1 VILAIDTSTM
11 QVGVA
16 LGEGHGKEVRGTVR
30 LVGERRHAEQLA
42 PAIRALTEWTGVP
55 LAALDAI
62 AVGVGPG
69 LFTGLRVGV
78 TTANVMAQA
87 LRIPVIGVPGLDLV
101 AHPLRHSARTI
112 VAVLDARRGEV
123 FHARYRPV
131 ADGVVR
137 ESEYAVS
144 TVDVLVRDLAAL
156 DEDMLL
162 AGDGVARYEAELSA
176 PARAELAGA
185 DFAEPSV
192 SALVELASSQL
203 SGETACVPVTPM
215 YLRESDAELSWVG
228 KRTAGPMGDP
238 VAAPVP

>member
-1 VILAIDTSTM
+1 MILAIDTSTM

-16 LGEGHGKEVRGTVR
+16 LGEGNGTEVRGAVR

-42 PAIRALTEWTGVP
+42 PAIRALCDWTGVE

-87 LRIPVIGVPGLDLV
+87 LGVPVIGVPGLDLV
-101 AHPLRHSARTI
+101 AHPLRHSSRTI
-112 VAVLDARRGEV
+112 VAILDARRGEV
-123 FHARYRPV
+123 FHARYRPT
-131 ADGVVR
+131 AGGVLR
-137 ESEYAVS
+137 ESEYAVGA
-144 TVDVLVRDLAAL
+144 VDTLVSELAAL
-156 DEDMLL
+156 DVDLLL
-162 AGDGVARYEAELSA
+162 AGDGVARYEQELA
-176 PARAELAGA
+176 ALERAELAGP

-192 SALVELASSQL
+192 TALIELASARL
-203 SGETACVPVTPM
+203 DGETAFVAVTPM

-228 KRTAGPMGDP
+228 KRTDGAIGDP